1 MIVNIA
7 AISQSALIYKALNQ
21 GIIQLELFVGQFFHR
36 GSGRR
41 NAKASA

>member
-7 AISQSALIYKALNQ
+7 AISQSVLLCKTLNK
-21 GIIQLELFVGQFFHR
+21 GVIQLELFIGQFFHR

-41 NAKASA
+41 NVKAFA